1 MSHWRGEK
9 YESTIGDILLAAD
22 EIKLEQANLS

>member
-1 MSHWRGEK
+1 MIYTCRYK
-9 YESTIGDILLAAD
+9 STIGDILLAAD

>member
-1 MSHWRGEK
+1 MIYTCRYKSK
-9 YESTIGDILLAAD
+9 IGDILLAAD

>member
-1 MSHWRGEK
+1 MIYTCRYK
-9 YESTIGDILLAAD
+9 STIGDILLVAD